1 MASELEKLIDFK
13 MLENETQKACEGEKL
28 YWIRNEAKIRAATG
42 KPIEYDEFRH
52 IVDAAHL
59 KPLEKKDA
67 IRASDMKT
75 VWNPF
80 CQRKESYRN

>member
-1 MASELEKLIDFK
+1 MARELEKLIDFK
-13 MLENETQKACEGEKL
+13 MLESDAQKACEGEKL
-28 YWIRNEAKIRAATG
+28 YWIRNDAKMRAATG
-42 KPIEYDEFRH
+42 KPIEYDEFRQ

-67 IRASDMKT
+67 IRCGDMKT

>member
-1 MASELEKLIDFK
+1 MFIVFYLVNNND
-13 MLENETQKACEGEKL
+13 N
-28 YWIRNEAKIRAATG
+28 
-42 KPIEYDEFRH
+42 FRQ

-67 IRASDMKT
+67 IRPNDMKT